1 MWSRRE
7 KKARTWH
14 ACYTEKTLITMKVA
28 DIGNNS
34 ALVELQC
41 KKSTFSLLSAQKLM
55 IAVSASR
62 KPSLLSRQW
71 LSCLNFLQVSAFLP
85 RPPDPFPCCCRQ
97 TKINAVF
104 RCYQSQRL
112 RPWEPTDNPSS
123 VRWPLDFYCKKN
135 IHFLDL
141 FSLRPSSSNTP
152 SWADSLWWLKCVR
165 A

>member
-1 MWSRRE
+1 MLVIQRKHWLQWKQLTLGITVLWWNCNARSR
-7 KKARTWH
+7 
-14 ACYTEKTLITMKVA
+14 L
-28 DIGNNS
+28 
-34 ALVELQC
+34 
-41 KKSTFSLLSAQKLM
+41 FSLLLAQKLM
-55 IAVSASR
+55 IAVSASC

-123 VRWPLDFYCKKN
+123 VRWPLDFNCEKKYP
-135 IHFLDL
+135 FSRSLL
-141 FSLRPSSSNTP
+141 FTSIQFKHPQL
-152 SWADSLWWLKCVR
+152 SWFSVVVEMC
-165 A
+165 

>member
-1 MWSRRE
+1 MLVIQRKHWLQWKQLTLGITVLWWNCNARSR
-7 KKARTWH
+7 
-14 ACYTEKTLITMKVA
+14 L
-28 DIGNNS
+28 
-34 ALVELQC
+34 
-41 KKSTFSLLSAQKLM
+41 FSLLSAQKLM

-123 VRWPLDFYCKKN
+123 VRWPLDFYYEKN